1 MITVSSDE
9 ERRSTEKT
17 ITEHEV
23 TINRELLKNIR
34 NQQETIIIEGKPRPQ
49 VVELVVGSTNYQS
62 TVETNRNAS
71 DVEIENHFIPIPVRE
86 KRDQEKSIYIER
98 TRQEQRQLTEVID
111 GGDHPMFS
119 ETVAID
125 RSDQRPET
133 LEFELKTEQPRKL
146 SELVVHTEALPKGMK
161 MEHLL
166 LLERNVKKHEISEA
180 LMVARIF
187 SETVA
192 IDTSDHKPQTLEFE
206 LKQLKS
212 SELLV
217 HQKALPKGVR
227 MEAEIL
233 ENLKK
238 ISHLHLHR
246 SKYAEAIESQRQ
258 ELLLNLEGSPPKFIV
273 ELESQRVMDGDK
285 IKFTARVVGNPM
297 PEEVIWF
304 HDEKPISDNPDFH
317 MEYDKTTGDTVLF
330 IGELF
335 PQDRG
340 SYTCL
345 AKNIYGQATTSA
357 NLTVEGRL
365 SFSRI
370 ISPVLVDDLVNF
382 YGFQIIVLNHDMYS
396 NCSQLEQNYQC
407 SIDIC

>member
-1 MITVSSDE
+1 M
-9 ERRSTEKT
+9 
-17 ITEHEV
+17 
-23 TINRELLKNIR
+23 KNLR

-49 VVELVVGSTNYQS
+49 VVELVVGSKNYQS
-62 TVETNRNAS
+62 TVETNRHAS
-71 DVEIENHFIPIPVRE
+71 DVGLENHFIPIPVRE
-86 KRDQEKSIYIER
+86 KKDQEKSIYIER
-98 TRQEQRQLTEVID
+98 TRQEQRQFTEVID

-125 RSDQRPET
+125 RSEQKPET
-133 LEFELKTEQPRKL
+133 LEFELKTEKPRKL

-180 LMVARIF
+180 LMAARMF

-217 HQKALPKGVR
+217 HQRALPKGVR

-238 ISHLHLHR
+238 ISHLHLNR

-258 ELLLNLEGSPPKFIV
+258 ELLLNLEGSPPKFVV
-273 ELESQRVMDGDK
+273 ELESQKVMDGDK

-297 PEEVIWF
+297 PEEVVWY

-345 AKNIYGQATTSA
+345 AKNIYGQAITSA
-357 NLTVEGRL
+357 NLTVEGKL
-365 SFSRI
+365 SFSQVLF
-370 ISPVLVDDLVNF
+370 PVLVDDLVN
-382 YGFQIIVLNHDMYS
+382 YLQLSKYS
-396 NCSQLEQNYQC
+396 AGSRHIFELQ
-407 SIDIC
+407 SV